1 MRKSRRLPL
10 LAAVLFLAVFL
21 AGCASH
27 YFRESEKG
35 TCVYLRYRGAKSVF
49 FACSLDRFR
58 LHAAER
64 AGRDLWRVEIP
75 PGSGFSYFYVI
86 DGRTYVPPCPLKER
100 DDFGSE
106 NCIYMRGV

>member
-21 AGCASH
+21 AGCAGH

-35 TCVYLRYRGAKSVF
+35 TYVYLKYRGAKSVL

-58 LHAAER
+58 LHAAEP
-64 AGRDLWRVEIP
+64 AGRDLWRVESLP
-75 PGSGFSYFYVI
+75 DRAFPTFTSSTAGP
-86 DGRTYVPPCPLKER
+86 TCLPAP
-100 DDFGSE
+100 
-106 NCIYMRGV
+106 